1 MSAPRS
7 LGDLIGSERTL
18 VMAMQRLGF
27 GRLEGLHIR
36 TGKLLLDPWPK
47 TTRGIKFG
55 SVAWEPPQEKVDDFE
70 IKRQVLELIDYIR
83 CTDSGGI
90 RCLEVK
96 HGLPFSMEVEFWH
109 SPERRSL

>member
-1 MSAPRS
+1 MSPPRT
-7 LGDLIGSERTL
+7 LGDLIASERTL

-27 GRLEGLHIR
+27 GRLEHLHIR
-36 TGKLLLDPWPK
+36 TGKLILDPWPK
-47 TTRGIKFG
+47 TTRAIKFG
-55 SVAWEPPQEKVDDFE
+55 SSGWESPQPTVDDFE
-70 IKRQVLELIDYIR
+70 LKRQVLELIDCIR
-83 CTDSGGI
+83 CTDSGEI